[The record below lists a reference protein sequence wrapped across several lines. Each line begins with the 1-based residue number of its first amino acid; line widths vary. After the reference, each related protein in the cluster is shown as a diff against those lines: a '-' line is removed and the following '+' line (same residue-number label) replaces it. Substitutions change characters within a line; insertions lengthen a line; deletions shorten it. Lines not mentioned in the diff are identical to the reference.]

1 MAGRVATKLLSALQ
15 VRCEA
20 EFEALV
26 LGDVMPQG
34 GPEIARLHLHDHKN
48 LTDDRFVQGQMAVA
62 DWIGELGR
70 HRLKDGMLA
79 TAFVDIS
86 EPLALAATELG
97 ITAHQLADH
106 AEAIIDGIPSRWAEM
121 KLRHQRQANP
131 QKSWEGNDL
140 NDVTSLAVA
149 VPYCDVVVTE
159 KSWASLINAA
169 KVGDRF
175 DTLVTRHLQDVV
187 GCLADA
193 P

>member
-1 MAGRVATKLLSALQ
+1 MPGR
-15 VRCEA
+15 
-20 EFEALV
+20 F
-26 LGDVMPQG
+26 
-34 GPEIARLHLHDHKN
+34 N
-48 LTDDRFVQGQMAVA
+48 
-62 DWIGELGR
+62 
-70 HRLKDGMLA
+70 
-79 TAFVDIS
+79 
-86 EPLALAATELG
+86 
-97 ITAHQLADH
+97 
-106 AEAIIDGIPSRWAEM
+106 GIPSRWAEM